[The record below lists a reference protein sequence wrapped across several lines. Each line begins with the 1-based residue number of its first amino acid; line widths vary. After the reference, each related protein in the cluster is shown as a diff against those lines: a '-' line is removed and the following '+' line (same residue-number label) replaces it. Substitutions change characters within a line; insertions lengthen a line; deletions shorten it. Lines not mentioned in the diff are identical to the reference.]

1 MKDVYYS
8 RQINTV
14 GAAFRAYSV
23 VLSGR
28 CATGDSP
35 RNAVSLARTALVGY
49 TVPGWGGP
57 SRQGDRITP
66 SEVGAAQRFL
76 DTLPLDQLNQAL
88 DAQTT
93 HFEAKDTSPNI
104 QKANRYQLVKFIAWV
119 QDQGWLDAGQVLSGE
134 GGSQP
139 AEQVYRHSFNVAK
152 SQGKQ
157 SLKNLALTKRVRRPD
172 FGLKPDEVND
182 TLKAQI
188 DAVKQFEVL
197 HLDHRPA
204 TINSNISFLM
214 RMLGWQHRYGLVPL
228 EDLSLTRLVP
238 YTALKVSLESLQ
250 AEGMNEDEAW
260 QKLLMRREQRK
271 GLAEEQVR
279 AAERVWDDYF
289 VFYSDAPD
297 TQVATLQALII
308 VAKHFYR
315 HDTDNTASKSGYT
328 DIPVV
333 RRLRQKLSVA
343 NKLRKSKPP
352 EIAYKERSVSWETV
366 LDVLDA
372 QQAKYE
378 ERFYYS
384 VSQRNG
390 KTHRQRNPRKPT
402 AIACDLQLLLVLCCF
417 TVMPPERNRTICE
430 LEVGRT
436 LVQGAIED
444 GVLVPIENM
453 SRPELAQWHLYL
465 GPKDYKTGEIYGKYL
480 TLIDNMQLARGQ
492 TFYGLLQTWIDTYR
506 LMFNPSHNQLF
517 VKVKTTMGAT
527 PGDPITQRNLTAW
540 VKYLFYR
547 IVGVPVVP
555 QSLRKMYVTYL
566 KKSRASEAELEAA
579 ARAMHH
585 SRRMQRESYDEQ
597 ELQEKIA
604 PISAFNQ
611 QLFNQ
616 AFSAQDA
623 VELPLTADGQLRL
636 RDLSE
641 AQIKALSQQLRQ
653 EQKRRQKGHS
663 AA

>member
-14 GAAFRAYSV
+14 GAAFRSYSV
-23 VLSGR
+23 MLSGQ

-35 RNAVSLARTALVGY
+35 RNAVSLARTALIGY

-66 SEVGAAQRFL
+66 AEVEAAQRFL
-76 DTLPLDQLNQAL
+76 DTLPLGQLNQAL

-93 HFEAKDTSPNI
+93 HFEAKGIHSTI
-104 QKANRYQLVKFIAWV
+104 QKANRHQLVKFIAWV
-119 QDQGWLDAGQVLSGE
+119 QDQGWLDAGQVPSE
-134 GGSQP
+134 DGGSLP
-139 AEQVYRHSFNVAK
+139 ATQVYRHSFNVAK
-152 SQGKQ
+152 AQGKQ

-172 FGLKPDEVND
+172 FGLKLDEVND
-182 TLKAQI
+182 TLKVQI

-214 RMLGWQHRYGLVPL
+214 RLLGWQHRYGLVPL

-238 YTALKVSLESLQ
+238 YTSLNVSLESIQ

-271 GLAEEQVR
+271 DLANQQVR

-289 VFYSDAPD
+289 MFYSDAPH

-308 VAKHFYR
+308 VAKYLHR
-315 HDTDNTASKSGYT
+315 NETTNTASKSGYT
-328 DIPVV
+328 DIPAV
-333 RRLRQKLSVA
+333 RRLRQKLSAA

-366 LDVLDA
+366 LDVLNA

-384 VSQRNG
+384 ESQRNG
-390 KTHRQRNPRKPT
+390 RTHRQRNPRKPT
-402 AIACDLQLLLVLCCF
+402 AIASDLQLLLVLCMF
-417 TVMPPERNRTICE
+417 TVTPPGRSRTICE
-430 LEVGRT
+430 LDLGRT
-436 LVQGAIED
+436 LVKGAIED

-453 SRPELAQWHLYL
+453 SRPELAQWHLDL
-465 GPKDYKTGEIYGKYL
+465 GVGDYKTGKIYGDYL
-480 TLIDNMQLARGQ
+480 TPLDNMQLPRGQ

-506 LMFNPSHNQLF
+506 PLFNPSHNQLF

-527 PGDPITQRNLTAW
+527 QGDPITHRNLTSW

-547 IVGVPVVP
+547 HVGVPVVP

-566 KKSRASEAELEAA
+566 KNSKASEAELEAA
-579 ARAMHH
+579 ARAMLH
-585 SRRMQRESYDEQ
+585 SREMQRESYDEQ
-597 ELQEKIA
+597 ALQDKIA

-616 AFSAQDA
+616 AFSTQD
-623 VELPLTADGQLRL
+623 VSSLPLTADGQLRL

-641 AQIKALSQQLRQ
+641 AQIKALRQQLRQ
-653 EQKRRQKGHS
+653 EQKRRQQGNL

>member
-1 MKDVYYS
+1 MEDVYYS
-8 RQINTV
+8 RQIKTV
-14 GAAFRAYSV
+14 GAAFRAYSL
-23 VLSGR
+23 VLSGQ

-35 RNAVSLARTALVGY
+35 RNTVSLARTAVIGY

-66 SEVGAAQRFL
+66 SEVEAAQRFL
-76 DTLPLDQLNQAL
+76 YTLPLDQLNQAL
-88 DAQTT
+88 KAQST
-93 HFEAKDTSPNI
+93 HFEAKDIDSKI
-104 QKANRYQLVKFIAWV
+104 QKANRYQLSKFIAWV
-119 QDQGWLDAGQVLSGE
+119 QDQGWLDAGQVPLGDE
-134 GGSQP
+134 VSQP
-139 AEQVYRHSFNVAK
+139 AAQVYRHSFNIAK
-152 SQGKQ
+152 ERGKQ
-157 SLKNLALTKRVRRPD
+157 PLKNLGLTKRVRRPD

-182 TLKAQI
+182 RLRVQI
-188 DAVKQFEVL
+188 DAVKQFEVQSL
-197 HLDHRPA
+197 NHRPA
-204 TINSNISFLM
+204 TINSNVSFLM

-228 EDLSLTRLVP
+228 EDLSLTGLVP
-238 YTALKVSLESLQ
+238 YTPLNVSMESIQ
-250 AEGMNEDEAW
+250 AEGMNEEEAW

-271 GLAEEQVR
+271 ELAEQQARV
-279 AAERVWDDYF
+279 AERVWDDYF
-289 VFYSDAPD
+289 VFYRDAPD
-297 TQVATLQALII
+297 SQVATLQALII
-308 VAKHFYR
+308 VAKYFYR
-315 HDTDNTASKSGYT
+315 ETENTASKSGYT

-390 KTHRQRNPRKPT
+390 KPHRQRKLREPT
-402 AIACDLQLLLVLCCF
+402 AIACDLQLVLVLCILS
-417 TVMPPERNRTICE
+417 VMAPERNRTICE
-430 LEVGRT
+430 LEMGRT
-436 LVQGAIED
+436 LMQGSIED

-453 SRPELAQWHLYL
+453 ARPELAQWHLYL

-480 TLIDNMQLARGQ
+480 TPIDNMQLARGQ

-506 LMFNPSHNQLF
+506 PLFNPAHNQLF

-527 PGDPITQRNLTAW
+527 PGEPITHQNLTSW

-547 IVGVPVVP
+547 HVGVPVVP

-566 KKSRASEAELEAA
+566 KRSRASEAELEAA

-585 SRRMQRESYDEQ
+585 SRAMQSRQYDEQ
-597 ELQEKIA
+597 DLQDKIA

-611 QLFNQ
+611 QLFKQ
-616 AFSAQDA
+616 VFSAQDA
-623 VELPLTADGQLRL
+623 AELPLTADGQLRL

-653 EQKRRQKGHS
+653 ENKRRQQDHS